1 MSDID
6 AIKVERDEYRHQRDL
21 HKAAADK
28 AERDNAALIELV
40 KGWEELH
47 AQMAAQMQMVEQQ
60 RDTLIA
66 DNARLISLLEPA
78 Q

>member
-1 MSDID
+1 MSDTET
-6 AIKVERDEYRHQRDL
+6 IKALQVENAKLRVN
-21 HKAAADK
+21 K
-28 AERDNAALIELV
+28 AALIELV

-47 AQMAAQMQMVEQQ
+47 AQMATQMQMVEQQ

-66 DNARLISLLEPA
+66 DNARLISLLEAA

>member
-1 MSDID
+1 MSDIE
-6 AIKVERDEYRHQRDL
+6 AIKAERDEYSYQRDL
-21 HKAAADK
+21 HKAA
-28 AERDNAALIELV
+28 AALIELV

-47 AQMAAQMQMVEQQ
+47 AKMAAQMQMIEQQ

-66 DNARLISLLEPA
+66 DNARLILLLEPV